1 MDTSPDQPISKSRL
15 KRKLQAVRD
24 LGKVLVELPDKQ
36 LAKIPLTAPLREA
49 ITGAHTLKR
58 GALQRQIRY
67 IGGLLASESVDSIR
81 QALEETLRPDRDAVE
96 RFHQIEKWRDDLL
109 HRGDEAINELLIVA
123 PNADRQKLR
132 RLIRTAH
139 QEANIDKPPRSSRQL
154 FDYLRDLLNTIT

>member
-15 KRKLQAVRD
+15 KRELQAVRD

-49 ITGAHTLKR
+49 ITAARTLKR
-58 GALQRQIRY
+58 SALQRQIRY

-109 HRGDEAINELLIVA
+109 RCGDEAINELLIVV